1 MNRQPRLKEFVISLN
16 LYSKIMAIFISLS
29 LFAIFLAL
37 SAIHVYWLLGGK
49 WGLAAAVP
57 TNAGGQP
64 LFRPGPVATL
74 AVAVGLLL
82 MGLAVLV
89 RGGLLHFGWLPD
101 RVGEWS
107 VWAIAA
113 IFLLRAVGDFRYVG
127 FFKKEK
133 GSLFARMD
141 TRCFSP
147 LCLVIGCLVLLLR
160 FLV

>member
-1 MNRQPRLKEFVISLN
+1 
-16 LYSKIMAIFISLS
+16 MAIFISLLLS
-29 LFAIFLAL
+29 AIFLAL
-37 SAIHVYWLLGGK
+37 SAIHVYWVLGGK

-74 AVAVGLLL
+74 AVAGGLLL
-82 MGLAVLV
+82 MGLTVLV
-89 RGGLLHFGWLPD
+89 RGGLIQFDWLPD

-127 FFKKEK
+127 FFKKER
-133 GSLFARMD
+133 GALFARMD
-141 TRCFSP
+141 KRYFSP
-147 LCLVIGCLVLLLR
+147 LCLAIGCLAVLLQ
-160 FLV
+160 FLT